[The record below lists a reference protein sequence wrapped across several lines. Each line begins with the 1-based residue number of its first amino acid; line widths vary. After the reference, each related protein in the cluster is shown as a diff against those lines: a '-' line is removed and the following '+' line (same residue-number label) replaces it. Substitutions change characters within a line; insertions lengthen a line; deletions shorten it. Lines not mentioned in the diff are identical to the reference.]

1 MVREKQTISKKEN
14 QTIKINVGNR
24 VTYPDGTYN
33 IKATFEEN
41 NYYDENKD
49 VVIKNGE
56 IFDTTET
63 IIKISKNGIDW
74 TSPQTLNGKYYDN
87 TKIYFRLEDK
97 KTGEVYKDDYTLT
110 LKYNENI
117 IGTNETVYYTKKT
130 LTVSENG
137 KNTPYQ
143 TYIINGLPMLNVGDY
158 SIKANFTPKE
168 NIRMMGSNIEFTF
181 KQSTNTLAFYS
192 LDNQS
197 LAYNDEFNE
206 NIESYIDTPDLI
218 QCQIRTVDGDNPI
231 PNNLN
236 VSLIENNRIV
246 TTTKTFTD
254 MSVNNQ
260 IRPSNGC
267 VKFDTNF
274 KSGNSNTMSIMNTY
288 PKLDDNK
295 EYIFGMVKNN
305 YTIEFGTFGKIVI
318 KPTEQIIYI
327 GEGILYKQNY
337 SIPSTHELY
346 ITRHNNV
353 YRVMVNNQIIFSIS
367 KTFIDTTIK
376 LSELPQY
383 ANSFDLITGENVYN
397 TQYNIS
403 VDSIN
408 FTNSSDI
415 TINYIKKELKESVS
429 TYKVDGK
436 HNDKVVTYFSKIT
449 WNNDGNKVG
458 YMINNI
464 PYVNDNFLIKN
475 YYTNINQPI
484 SAKMYNI
491 KKNYCMNYIEF
502 NRTVYPLDWNITTDN
517 VEQSSPDINLL
528 LTKNNV
534 EINDTIFPTEKFKI
548 NCNSSIRNKPLT
560 VYYKRKDITATNYPP
575 TWSNYKTGSTG
586 ENGKYQSEELSL
598 TNGDYLFLVKSS
610 FINNDGESEE
620 ITSNEVGFRVFN
632 PTTTMTLSANQ
643 SSYVV
648 NQTIRLTA
656 NLKRE
661 GNNVTDGEFGKQTI
675 KFYVGNNQIGTAQTT
690 NGVAIFDYDLNNF
703 ILNGYEIGNVT
714 FRAIFNGGNNLN
726 GSSVSTNITIN
737 KINITPI
744 VSFTNGT
751 LNGNVFTA
759 NYNYADTSKNTLDVE
774 VSNLNELQSGMIQID
789 NTDVKIFDNV
799 TNISYTLPSY
809 TDLIERTVKIIVN
822 KSNYIEGKTLTYTIK
837 YNNVIT
843 KTSLN
848 ATKMNPKW
856 GDSNVLTATVKNTD
870 GMTLSGRTVIFK
882 QGTSTLGSSKT
893 NNNGV
898 ATLTIDMPS
907 NINTYEYTAISKVE
921 NNYKESS
928 ASINLTTSK
937 RNITVSLVQPFPL
950 VVSDTVGDIDITNDI
965 WFYGWNRKYR
975 VVDELGERVSGLSA
989 KINVSYDGNSGTD
1002 YTRTTDSNGEISRSI
1017 NITFDSNA
1025 DLHTLYTKATVYG
1038 NNLYNNGS
1046 TSYQPFKYKYNEA
1059 IFAHPVNPT
1068 QNGTGKQWYN
1078 LTSDAL
1084 KFRNNMQ
1091 TGYAQCGW
1099 CSTNEIAN
1107 SNGNVA
1113 NKTPKPIICNA
1124 SNGNVLNGL
1133 KTSSFIFDSEIMSQT
1148 IYSYDRNYPCTG
1160 DKYPVIGTSKITLT
1174 GSGGFNK
1181 VLNGGM
1187 VTDPNKLSTFEY
1199 NTIVKPNLTQH
1210 EWLNLTQFKMEYGAN
1225 TQPSN
1230 SGVFL
1235 VGGLFALI
1243 EYRPK
1248 EYYL

>member
-1 MVREKQTISKKEN
+1 MVREKRTISKKEN

-74 TSPQTLNGKYYDN
+74 TPAQTLNGKYYDN

-117 IGTNETVYYTKKT
+117 IGTNGTVYYTKKT

-143 TYIINGLPMLNVGDY
+143 TYIVNGLPMLNVGDY

-197 LAYNDEFNE
+197 LAYDDEFNE

-218 QCQIRTVDGDNPI
+218 QCQIRTVDGNNPI

-295 EYIFGMVKNN
+295 EYIFDMVKNN

-318 KPTEQIIYI
+318 KPTEQTIYI

-397 TQYNIS
+397 TQYSIS

-415 TINYIKKELKESVS
+415 TINYIKKELKESDS
-429 TYKVDGK
+429 IYKVDGK

-449 WNNDGNKVG
+449 WNNDGNKIG

-475 YYTNINQPI
+475 HYTNINQPI

-502 NRTVYPLDWNITTDN
+502 NRTVYPLDWDITTNN
-517 VEQSSPDINLL
+517 VEQSSPNINLV

-534 EINDTIFPTEKFKI
+534 EIDDTIFPTEKFKI

-560 VYYKRKDITATNYPP
+560 VYYKRKDTTATSYPS

-610 FINNDGESEE
+610 FINNDGKSEE

-632 PTTTMTLSANQ
+632 STTTMTLSANQ

-661 GNNVTDGEFGKQTI
+661 GNNVTDSEFGKQTI

-714 FRAIFNGGNNLN
+714 FRAIFDGGDNLN

-759 NYNYADTSKNTLDVE
+759 NYNYAETSKNTLDVE

-837 YNNVIT
+837 YNNVVT

-856 GDSNVLTATVKNTD
+856 GDSNVLLATVKNTD
-870 GMTLSGRTVIFK
+870 GIALSGRTVIFK
-882 QGTSTLGSSKT
+882 QGSDTLGSSKT
-893 NNNGV
+893 NNDGV

-907 NINTYEYTAISKVE
+907 SINTYEYTAISKVE
-921 NNYKESS
+921 KNYKESS

-950 VVSDTVGDIDITNDI
+950 VKSDVVGDVDITNDV

-975 VVDELGERVSGLSA
+975 VIDELGERVSGLSA

-1002 YTRTTDSNGEISRSI
+1002 YTSTTDSNGEISRSI
-1017 NITFDSNA
+1017 LIPFDNNA
-1025 DLHTLYTKATVYG
+1025 DLHTLYTKATVHG

-1084 KFRNNMQ
+1084 KFRNNIQ

-1107 SNGNVA
+1107 SKGSVA

-1148 IYSYDRNYPCTG
+1148 IYSYDRNFPCTSN
-1160 DKYPVIGTSKITLT
+1160 KYPVIGTSKITLI
-1174 GSGGFNK
+1174 GNGGFNK

-1199 NTIVKPNLTQH
+1199 NTIAKPNLTQH

-1225 TQPSN
+1225 TQSSN